1 MNRKAVLAIAKKDI
15 TSITSSVQLF
25 LPIIVVPLIILI
37 LVPGGLLI
45 AARYVD
51 VTETT
56 NMGPILKLLDSLPAG
71 NLKTALD
78 SFADIN
84 QKMLFLFLNYFFAPL
99 FLLIPLM
106 AASIVSANS
115 FAGEKERRT
124 LESLLFAP
132 VDIFSL
138 FLGKVLAA
146 FALSMVMA
154 VVGFILYG
162 LVVNGLGYAIF
173 HRLIFPEPNWWVLIF
188 FVAPSFSFLAILFN
202 VIVSAKVKGFQ
213 EANQMSVFVILPV
226 LALVIS
232 QITGALLI
240 SSKVLWVIGIVTLLL
255 SVFVLRQIVK
265 HFDRN
270 KLFESQIF

>member
-56 NMGPILKLLDSLPAG
+56 NMGPILKLIDSLPAG

-78 SFADIN
+78 SFTDIN

>member
-56 NMGPILKLLDSLPAG
+56 NMGPILKLLDGLPAG

-78 SFADIN
+78 SFTDIN

>member
-138 FLGKVLAA
+138 FLGMVLAA

>member
-1 MNRKAVLAIAKKDI
+1 
-15 TSITSSVQLF
+15 
-25 LPIIVVPLIILI
+25 VPLIILI

-78 SFADIN
+78 SFTDIN

>member
-78 SFADIN
+78 SFTDIN

>member
-1 MNRKAVLAIAKKDI
+1 M
-15 TSITSSVQLF
+15 
-25 LPIIVVPLIILI
+25 
-37 LVPGGLLI
+37 
-45 AARYVD
+45 
-51 VTETT
+51 
-56 NMGPILKLLDSLPAG
+56 
-71 NLKTALD
+71 
-78 SFADIN
+78 
-84 QKMLFLFLNYFFAPL
+84 
-99 FLLIPLM
+99 
-106 AASIVSANS
+106 
-115 FAGEKERRT
+115 
-124 LESLLFAP
+124 ESLLFAP

>member
-56 NMGPILKLLDSLPAG
+56 NMGPILKLLDNLPAG

-78 SFADIN
+78 SFTDIN

>member
-56 NMGPILKLLDSLPAG
+56 NMGPILKLLDNLPAG

-78 SFADIN
+78 SFTDIN

-240 SSKVLWVIGIVTLLL
+240 SSKVLWVIGIIKLLL

>member
-78 SFADIN
+78 SFTDIN

-173 HRLIFPEPNWWVLIF
+173 HRRIFPEPNWWVLIF

>member
-15 TSITSSVQLF
+15 TFITSSVQLF

-78 SFADIN
+78 SFTDIN

-124 LESLLFAP
+124 LESLLFVP

>member
-106 AASIVSANS
+106 AASIV
-115 FAGEKERRT
+115 
-124 LESLLFAP
+124 
-132 VDIFSL
+132 
-138 FLGKVLAA
+138 
-146 FALSMVMA
+146 
-154 VVGFILYG
+154 
-162 LVVNGLGYAIF
+162 
-173 HRLIFPEPNWWVLIF
+173 
-188 FVAPSFSFLAILFN
+188 
-202 VIVSAKVKGFQ
+202 
-213 EANQMSVFVILPV
+213 
-226 LALVIS
+226 
-232 QITGALLI
+232 
-240 SSKVLWVIGIVTLLL
+240 
-255 SVFVLRQIVK
+255 
-265 HFDRN
+265 
-270 KLFESQIF
+270 